1 VLQTELFKNLVALF
15 WLLNKRNEILLIS
28 IIGSGKVGSAIA
40 FLCVSNSLDDVL
52 LVNRTKAKAIGE
64 ALDISNAIPATSNVS
79 IHGTDDFS
87 KITGSDVI
95 VITAST
101 GIYLKDRTELMDSQV
116 KMIKEIAT
124 QIRKYCQHAVVLIVS
139 NPLDVLTFIF
149 QKESQL
155 SRNKVI
161 GIASS
166 LDSSRF
172 RYLLSEK
179 FKVKQSQITDALVLG
194 EHGDSM
200 VPIFSRV
207 KINYKNLLEIINET
221 EKEIIS
227 IEIRD
232 YWKSLRFFKSRSQYG
247 IAKNTFD
254 VIRSIIKNEDL
265 VIPASIVLNGEY
277 GEKDISMGI
286 PIILNQNG
294 VKEVIE
300 IKLDKSESELL
311 KISAHTIGNYIN
323 SLNKI

>member
-1 VLQTELFKNLVALF
+1 M
-15 WLLNKRNEILLIS
+15 IS

-52 LVNRTKAKAIGE
+52 LVNRTKDKAIGK
-64 ALDISNAIPATSNVS
+64 ALDISNAIPENSNVS

-87 KITGSDVI
+87 KISGSDIV

-101 GIYLKDRTELMDSQV
+101 GIYLKSRTELMDAQV
-116 KMIKEIAT
+116 KMIKEVAN
-124 QIRKYCQHAVVLIVS
+124 QIKKHCPFAIVLIVS
-139 NPLDVLTFIF
+139 NPLDILTFVF
-149 QKESQL
+149 QKETQL

-179 FKVKQSQITDALVLG
+179 FKTKQSQITGALVMG

-207 KINYKNLLEIINET
+207 KINEKNILEIIDEA
-221 EKEIIS
+221 EKQTIS
-227 IEIRD
+227 TEIRD
-232 YWKSLRFFKSRSQYG
+232 YWKSLRIFGSRSQFG

-254 VIRSIIKNEDL
+254 VIRSIIKNDEL
-265 VIPASIVLNGEY
+265 IIPASIVLNGEY
-277 GEKDISMGI
+277 GEKDVSMGI
-286 PIILNQNG
+286 PVKINKDG
-294 VKEVIE
+294 VKEIIE
-300 IKLDKSESELL
+300 IKLNKSESELL
-311 KISAHTIGNYIN
+311 KISAQTIRDYIK
-323 SLNKI
+323 SL